1 MINLELYPILWDN
14 KESLRETSKDDRDPN
29 DIQYMTSSETE
40 VVNFDLVKRR
50 YVNGLGLSEDA
61 ITSVDA
67 IVPLEDRILFVEF
80 KNGRVN
86 NRNIKDKA
94 RDSLLVFLGII
105 GGDITFS
112 RSNIDFVVVYN
123 LEKNPLPKQAEKGQ
137 LQETPSRV
145 YIADRFMGKA
155 KKEFIC
161 FDLERYEKLYFR
173 NIHTYSKEGFEEYL
187 QSLQLD

>member
-1 MINLELYPILWDN
+1 M
-14 KESLRETSKDDRDPN
+14 
-29 DIQYMTSSETE
+29 
-40 VVNFDLVKRR
+40 
-50 YVNGLGLSEDA
+50 
-61 ITSVDA
+61 
-67 IVPLEDRILFVEF
+67 
-80 KNGRVN
+80 
-86 NRNIKDKA
+86 
-94 RDSLLVFLGII
+94 
-105 GGDITFS
+105 
-112 RSNIDFVVVYN
+112 VYN